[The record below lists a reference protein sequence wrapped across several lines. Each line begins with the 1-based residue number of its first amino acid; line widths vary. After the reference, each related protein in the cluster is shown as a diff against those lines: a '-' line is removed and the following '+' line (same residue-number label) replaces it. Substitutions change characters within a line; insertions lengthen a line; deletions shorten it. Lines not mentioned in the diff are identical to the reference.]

1 MMAEISKRIDL
12 HGQTAI
18 VTGGGRGIGACIAR
32 TLAREGANVVV
43 GDVIPTDETVRRI
56 RESGGNAIGVACD
69 ITEPGQIDAMIRSAL
84 EQYGKIDILV
94 ANAGVIRISPFP
106 DIPVEQLRKH
116 LEVNVI
122 GTFLTVQ
129 AVYKEMLKQKSGKII
144 CIGSYA
150 AEGCGFSTQIDY
162 AMSKGAVHSL
172 IKSLAKQAAPHGIY
186 INGVAPGTINS
197 DMIAGISVDPETIPL
212 RRLGEPEDI
221 AEGVLYLASPM
232 SNFVTGQILHVNG
245 GVYLGS

>member
-1 MMAEISKRIDL
+1 MMAEPSKPINL

-18 VTGGGRGIGACIAR
+18 VTGGAQGIGACIAK
-32 TLAREGANVVV
+32 TLAREGAHVVV
-43 GDVIPTDETVRRI
+43 CDIISSDETVRHI

-69 ITEPGQIDAMIRSAL
+69 ITQPLQIGEMIQTTL
-84 EQYGKIDILV
+84 EHFQKIDILV
-94 ANAGVIRISPFP
+94 ANAGVIALSSFP
-106 DIPVEQLRKH
+106 DIPAENMRKH

-122 GTFLTVQ
+122 GTFVTVQ
-129 AVYKEMLKQKSGKII
+129 AVYKEMLKQQRGKII

-150 AEGCGFSTQIDY
+150 AEGCGFSAQIDY
-162 AMSKGAVHSL
+162 AMSKGAIHSL
-172 IKSLAKQAAPHGIY
+172 IKSLSKQAAANGIY

-197 DMIAGISVDPETIPL
+197 DMIAGLSIDQETIPL

-221 AEGVLYLASPM
+221 AEAVLYLATSM

-245 GVYLGS
+245 GVYLG